1 METTWDLGKIY
12 KNNEEFS
19 NDIDKLKEMISR
31 VNDIRDDFKG
41 NFKEILELTS
51 EASELV
57 SQIHTFASMTRDED
71 STVSESQKLVLE
83 AEAVFSEFNS
93 AFSFLNPSILE
104 LSQEELD
111 ELIKKNDLE
120 SYRKFLEDTYRF
132 KAHTLSKK
140 EEFILGSL
148 STMAQAPQSAYYML
162 TNADMKF
169 PNLESKDNA
178 ELTNANF
185 VNYLRDSDVEVR
197 KEAFNSYYDVYAGV
211 ENTIST
217 LMQDNVK
224 NLVTEAKLRSYD
236 SAIQME
242 LFKDDVDV
250 KVYEN
255 LIKSVRENLEG
266 LHEYYRLKKEAL
278 NLDEQHMYDVY
289 LPIAGDMTDEI
300 PYEKAVETIKE
311 ALKPLGEDY
320 SKVLARAFD
329 ERWID
334 VYPRKG
340 KKSGAYSWGVYS
352 SDPYILMNY
361 TDDLDSMFTLAHE
374 LGHSMHSYYSRKN
387 NPYIYSNYT
396 IFVAEV
402 ASTTNEL
409 LLLNY
414 LLGNAQSDEEKLYLV
429 DHYLNSFKS
438 TVFRQTM
445 FAEFEKM
452 THETVEEGE
461 ALTLDLMN
469 DMYLK
474 LNEDYFGDSVIIDD
488 KIKYEWSRI
497 PHFYRN
503 FYVYKYSTGF
513 LSAVILSKKIL
524 DGENLEDY
532 LNFLA
537 DGGRNFPIDQ
547 LKKAGADI
555 LNPDTF
561 NSAFSVFNGLVDE
574 LKNLL

>member
-57 SQIHTFASMTRDED
+57 SQIHTFASMTRDDD

>member
-19 NDIDKLKEMISR
+19 NDINKLKGMISR
-31 VNDIRDDFKG
+31 VNEIRNDFKG

-57 SQIHTFASMTRDED
+57 SQISTFASMTRDED

-93 AFSFLNPSILE
+93 AFSFLNPSVLE

-111 ELIKKNDLE
+111 ELIEKNDLE

-132 KAHTLSKK
+132 KSHTLSKK

-169 PNLESKDNA
+169 PKLKSKDDA

-211 ENTIST
+211 ENTVST

-266 LHEYYRLKKEAL
+266 LHEYYRIKKEAL

-387 NPYIYSNYT
+387 NPYIYSDYT

-414 LLGNAQSDEEKLYLV
+414 LLDKAKSDEEKLYLV

-452 THETVEEGE
+452 THETVEKGE

-469 DMYLK
+469 DIYLK

-513 LSAVILSKKIL
+513 LSAAILSKKIL
-524 DGENLEDY
+524 DGENLADY

-561 NSAFSVFNGLVDE
+561 NTAFSVFNGLVEE

>member
-31 VNDIRDDFKG
+31 VNEIRDDFKG

-93 AFSFLNPSILE
+93 AFSFLNPSILK
-104 LSQEELD
+104 LAQEELD

-169 PNLESKDNA
+169 PNLESKENA

>member
-31 VNDIRDDFKG
+31 VNEIRNDFKG

-57 SQIHTFASMTRDED
+57 SQISTFASMTRDED

-111 ELIKKNDLE
+111 ELIEKNDLE

-132 KAHTLSKK
+132 KSHTLSKK

-169 PNLESKDNA
+169 PKLKSKDDA

-211 ENTIST
+211 ENTVST

-266 LHEYYRLKKEAL
+266 LHEYYRIKKEAL

-387 NPYIYSNYT
+387 NPYIYSDYT

-414 LLGNAQSDEEKLYLV
+414 LLDKAKSDEEKLYLV

-452 THETVEEGE
+452 THETVEKGE

-469 DMYLK
+469 DIYLK

>member
-1 METTWDLGKIY
+1 MERTWDLSKIY
-12 KNNEEFS
+12 KNNDEFN
-19 NDIDKLKEMISR
+19 NDIDKLKGMIAR
-31 VNDIRDDFKG
+31 VTEIRDDFKG
-41 NFKEILELTS
+41 NFKEILDLTS

-57 SQIHTFASMTRDED
+57 TKIYSFASMTRDED
-71 STVSESQKLVLE
+71 STVNESQKLVLL
-83 AEAVFSEFNS
+83 AEAVYSEYNS
-93 AFSFLNPSILE
+93 AFSFLSPSILE
-104 LSQEELD
+104 LSEEELNS
-111 ELIKKNDLE
+111 LIEKNDAE
-120 SYRKFLEDTYRF
+120 SYRKFLEDTFRF

-169 PNLESKDNA
+169 PNMKSKDNE
-178 ELTNANF
+178 ELTDANF
-185 VNYLRDSDVEVR
+185 VNYLRESDVEVR

-255 LIKSVRENLEG
+255 LIKSVRENLSG
-266 LHEYYRLKKEAL
+266 LHEYYRIKKEAL
-278 NLDEQHMYDVY
+278 KLEEQHMYDVY
-289 LPIAGDMTDEI
+289 LPIAGDMNDEI

-320 SKVLARAFD
+320 TRVLSRAFD
-329 ERWID
+329 ESWID
-334 VYPRKG
+334 VYPKKG

-361 TDDLDSMFTLAHE
+361 TDDLDSMFTLVHE

-387 NPYIYSNYT
+387 NPYIYSDYT

-414 LLGNAQSDEEKLYLV
+414 LLDKAETDDEKLYLV

-445 FAEFEKM
+445 FAEFEKA
-452 THETVEEGE
+452 THETLEDGE

-469 DMYLK
+469 DIYLK

-488 KIKYEWSRI
+488 KIKHEWSRI

-555 LNPDTF
+555 LDPATF
-561 NSAFSVFNGLVDE
+561 NSAFSVFNGLVED
-574 LKNLL
+574 LKTLV

>member
-31 VNDIRDDFKG
+31 VNEIRDDFKG

>member
-19 NDIDKLKEMISR
+19 NDINKLKEMISR
-31 VNDIRDDFKG
+31 VNEIRNDFKS

-162 TNADMKF
+162 TNADMRF